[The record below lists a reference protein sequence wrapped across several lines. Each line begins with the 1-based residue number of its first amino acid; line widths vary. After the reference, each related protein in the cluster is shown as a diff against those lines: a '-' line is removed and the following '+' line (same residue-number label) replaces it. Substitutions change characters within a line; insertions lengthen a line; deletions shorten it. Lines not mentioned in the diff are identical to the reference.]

1 MRYFEPGGDRPYITL
16 AQFETRLLGFGFTP
30 AEVASLLATLVAI
43 EAKLAFDSGLPADST
58 VTDGSARPDGVDHMI
73 RWFLLNGEVGRLGI
87 LRRALT
93 DPSVEPTLAVEA
105 PAVIAK
111 ADTLNFGERHGP
123 VGNRTRTGLTRIQAI
138 RCRWALL
145 TEQVV
150 P

>member
-16 AQFETRLLGFGFTP
+16 AQFETRLLGFGFT
-30 AEVASLLATLVAI
+30 ASEVASLLATLVSI
-43 EAKLAFDSGLPADST
+43 EDKLATDSGLLADST
-58 VTDGSARPDGVDHMI
+58 VIDGSRRPDGVDHMI
-73 RWFLLNGEVGRLGI
+73 RWFLLNGEIGRLGV

-93 DPSVEPTLAVEA
+93 DPSLEPTLAVQA

-111 ADTLNFGERHGP
+111 ANQLNFGTR
-123 VGNRTRTGLTRIQAI
+123 VGTTGRTGLTRIQAI